1 MVGKSGALIRLG
13 SQDELGFTKISGLNV
28 GMKRLGMKKP
38 WYENPTMKKPV
49 YEKPGMKLPGMKWW
63 V

>member
-1 MVGKSGALIRLG
+1 
-13 SQDELGFTKISGLNV
+13 
-28 GMKRLGMKKP
+28 MKRLGMKKP